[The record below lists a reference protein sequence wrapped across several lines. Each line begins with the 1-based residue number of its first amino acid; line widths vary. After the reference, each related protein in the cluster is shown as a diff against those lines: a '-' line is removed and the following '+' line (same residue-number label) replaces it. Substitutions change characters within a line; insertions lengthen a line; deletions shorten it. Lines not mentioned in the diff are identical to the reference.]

1 MEKYS
6 KDFIQYSGEKVKE
19 ETKHLALYFFLHIT
33 LYIVL
38 IFFMIF
44 FAWYTFFV
52 TSHKFYAVKGVSMM
66 STLNGQITEEQLI
79 YETSKAQKIS
89 YDGVYVEKNGRFD
102 VFDIVVIE
110 KPDSD
115 SVIKRVMA
123 VEGDWITIAKG
134 QTADGEEC
142 FYFYRIA
149 KDQIKEDVTSDQAR
163 VYENGQN
170 GYSIYNGSTLWVHKS
185 TTDAYR
191 EISVDVG
198 ENTISNAYEFNFYL
212 TFLKYYGT
220 EQDRFNY
227 FVSQEGLVYVQV
239 PEGKLFYM
247 GDNRQYST
255 DSREVGFCDKT
266 YVVGRTEIIVYNY
279 NFVNRLW
286 EVVKFYFKEMETFFA
301 R

>member
-1 MEKYS
+1 M
-6 KDFIQYSGEKVKE
+6 
-19 ETKHLALYFFLHIT
+19 
-33 LYIVL
+33 
-38 IFFMIF
+38 
-44 FAWYTFFV
+44 

-66 STLNGQITEEQLI
+66 STLNGQITEEQLV
-79 YETSKAQKIS
+79 YETNKAQKIS
-89 YDGVYVEKNGRFD
+89 YDGVYIEKNGQFD

-110 KPDSD
+110 KPDSE

-134 QTADGEEC
+134 QTASGEEC

-149 KDQIKEDVTSDQAR
+149 NDQVKEEVSSEQAR

-170 GYSIYNGSTLWVHKS
+170 GYSIYNDSTLWVHKS
-185 TTDAYR
+185 ATDSYR
-191 EISVDVG
+191 EISVNVG
-198 ENTISNAYEFNFYL
+198 EETITNAYEFNFYL
-212 TFLKYYGT
+212 TFLKYYGA
-220 EQDRFNY
+220 EQERYNY

-239 PEGKLFYM
+239 PQDKLFYM

-255 DSREVGFCDKT
+255 DSREVGFCDSA

>member
-1 MEKYS
+1 
-6 KDFIQYSGEKVKE
+6 
-19 ETKHLALYFFLHIT
+19 
-33 LYIVL
+33 
-38 IFFMIF
+38 
-44 FAWYTFFV
+44 
-52 TSHKFYAVKGVSMM
+52 
-66 STLNGQITEEQLI
+66 
-79 YETSKAQKIS
+79 
-89 YDGVYVEKNGRFD
+89 
-102 VFDIVVIE
+102 
-110 KPDSD
+110 
-115 SVIKRVMA
+115 MA

-170 GYSIYNGSTLWVHKS
+170 RYSIYNDSTLWVHKS
-185 TTDAYR
+185 ATDAYR

-220 EQDRFNY
+220 EQERFNY